1 MEIVKEA
8 INTDHVVNIRV
19 YNMKP
24 VYYLKF
30 FGGNIKVKTSNWKP
44 KKLEERYYLYDV
56 TNVARL
62 DSGLIYDDDKY
73 DYIDERFL
81 EEIGYAIHRVK
92 CKMYDK
98 MYGNKCNYT
107 SFLFSDIR
115 AEEALQLSKE
125 YNNVEKIGIVCCERH
140 IEADFNLI
148 DKIKTFL
155 KNVHQYGGSD
165 KLIDNSLIMQAEGD
179 TYDFIV
185 YAKPHVVFNMIDG
198 TKKVEYFETIE
209 DAETEYK
216 YFAEDK
222 IYTNFS
228 SLK

>member
-1 MEIVKEA
+1 MEIIKEA
-8 INTDHVVNIRV
+8 INTDQVVNIQV
-19 YNMKP
+19 YNMTP

-30 FGGNIKVKTSNWKP
+30 FGGNIKVKTSNWKK

-56 TNVARL
+56 TNLVRL
-62 DSGLIYDDDKY
+62 SEECIYDDKS
-73 DYIDERFL
+73 DYIDERFIK
-81 EEIGYAIHRVK
+81 ETGYASPIVECNIYNKIDGTRYNVI
-92 CKMYDK
+92 CYDARIEK
-98 MYGNKCNYT
+98 AM
-107 SFLFSDIR
+107 
-115 AEEALQLSKE
+115 QLSKE

-148 DKIKTFL
+148 DNIKKFL
-155 KNVHQYGGSD
+155 KNNNKHTNDD
-165 KLIDNSLIMQAEGD
+165 KLFDNILIMQSEGD

-222 IYTNFS
+222 IYTNFL

>member
-8 INTDHVVNIRV
+8 INTDQVVNIQV
-19 YNMKP
+19 YNMTP

-30 FGGNIKVKTSNWKP
+30 FGGNIKVKTSNWKK

-56 TNVARL
+56 TNLVRL
-62 DSGLIYDDDKY
+62 SEECIYDDKS
-73 DYIDERFL
+73 DYIDERFIK
-81 EEIGYAIHRVK
+81 ETGYASHIVECNIYNKIDGTRYNVI
-92 CKMYDK
+92 CYDARIEK
-98 MYGNKCNYT
+98 AM
-107 SFLFSDIR
+107 
-115 AEEALQLSKE
+115 QLSKE

-155 KNVHQYGGSD
+155 KNVHQYGDSD
-165 KLIDNSLIMQAEGD
+165 KLIDNSLIMQTEGD
-179 TYDFIV
+179 AYDFIV

-222 IYTNFS
+222 IYTNFL

>member
-8 INTDHVVNIRV
+8 INTDQVVNIQV

-30 FGGNIKVKTSNWKP
+30 FGGNIKVKTSNWKK

-56 TNVARL
+56 TNLVRL
-62 DSGLIYDDDKY
+62 SEGFIYDDKS
-73 DYIDERFL
+73 DYIDERFIK
-81 EEIGYAIHRVK
+81 ETGYASHIVECNIYNRIDGTRYNVI
-92 CKMYDK
+92 CYDTRIEK
-98 MYGNKCNYT
+98 AM
-107 SFLFSDIR
+107 
-115 AEEALQLSKE
+115 QLSKE
-125 YNNVEKIGIVCCERH
+125 YDNVEKIGIVCCERH

-155 KNVHQYGGSD
+155 KNVHQYGDSD

-222 IYTNFS
+222 IYTNFL

>member
-56 TNVARL
+56 TDVTRL
-62 DSGLIYDDDKY
+62 DSELIYDDDKY

-92 CKMYDK
+92 CKVYDK
-98 MYGNKCNYT
+98 MYGSKCNYT

>member
-8 INTDHVVNIRV
+8 INTDQVVNIQV

-30 FGGNIKVKTSNWKP
+30 FGGNIKVKTSNWKK

-56 TNVARL
+56 TDLV
-62 DSGLIYDDDKY
+62 GLSEGFIYEDKS

-81 EEIGYAIHRVK
+81 KETGYASHIVECNMYDRLNGTRYNVIGYDTRIEKA
-92 CKMYDK
+92 M
-98 MYGNKCNYT
+98 
-107 SFLFSDIR
+107 
-115 AEEALQLSKE
+115 QLSKE

-148 DKIKTFL
+148 DDIKKFL
-155 KNVHQYGGSD
+155 KNNNKYTNND
-165 KLIDNSLIMQAEGD
+165 KLLDNILIMQSEGD

-185 YAKPHVVFNMIDG
+185 YAKPHVVFNMIDR

-222 IYTNFS
+222 IYTNFL

>member
-8 INTDHVVNIRV
+8 INTDHVVNIQV
-19 YNMKP
+19 YNMMP
-24 VYYLKF
+24 AYYLKF

-56 TNVARL
+56 TDLVSL
-62 DSGLIYDDDKY
+62 SEGFIYDDKF

-81 EEIGYAIHRVK
+81 KETGYALHVVKCNMYDRIDGTRYNVIGYDTRI
-92 CKMYDK
+92 
-98 MYGNKCNYT
+98 
-107 SFLFSDIR
+107 
-115 AEEALQLSKE
+115 EEAMQLSKE

-148 DKIKTFL
+148 DNIKKFL
-155 KNVHQYGGSD
+155 KNNNKYTNND
-165 KLIDNSLIMQAEGD
+165 KLFDNILIMQSEGD
-179 TYDFIV
+179 TYDFIA

-222 IYTNFS
+222 IYKNFL

>member
-1 MEIVKEA
+1 MKIVKEA
-8 INTDHVVNIRV
+8 INTDHVVNIQV
-19 YNMKP
+19 CDMTP

-30 FGGNIKVKTSNWKP
+30 FGGNIKVQTSCWKP

-56 TNVARL
+56 TDVTRL

-73 DYIDERFL
+73 NYIDERFL
-81 EEIGYAIHRVK
+81 EENGYAIHRVK
-92 CKMYDK
+92 CKVYDK
-98 MYGNKCNYT
+98 MYGNKCNYI

-155 KNVHQYGGSD
+155 KNVHQYGDSD

-222 IYTNFS
+222 IYMNFL